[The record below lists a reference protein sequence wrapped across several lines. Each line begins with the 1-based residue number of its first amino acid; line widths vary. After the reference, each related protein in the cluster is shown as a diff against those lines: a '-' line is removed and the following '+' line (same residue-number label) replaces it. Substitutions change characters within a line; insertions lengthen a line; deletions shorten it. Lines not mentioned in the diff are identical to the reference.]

1 MYVVREMSELND
13 RLKTEN
19 ERRSFKEDS
28 EN

>member
-1 MYVVREMSELND
+1 MYVVKEMSELND

>member
-1 MYVVREMSELND
+1 MYVVKEMSELND

-19 ERRSFKEDS
+19 GRRSFKEDS